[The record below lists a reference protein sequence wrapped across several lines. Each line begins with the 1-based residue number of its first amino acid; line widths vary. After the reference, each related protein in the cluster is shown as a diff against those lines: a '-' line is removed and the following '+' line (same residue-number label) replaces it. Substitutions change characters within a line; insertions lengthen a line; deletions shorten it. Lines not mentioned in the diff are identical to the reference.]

1 MCWTNPFMPPSP
13 KTWMTLNWRVA
24 NHAERLDPLNGLAL
38 SPNYDAAFDRGIVT
52 FSDTGLVLISPQASR
67 KDIERLGFRSDHSL
81 AHVHDQHRRYLQHH
95 REAFGFGGG

>member
-38 SPNYDAAFDRGIVT
+38 SPNYDAIGDTCNIIGRPSGSVVADGKPDAAPQRAFCLT
-52 FSDTGLVLISPQASR
+52 SSMSN
-67 KDIERLGFRSDHSL
+67 
-81 AHVHDQHRRYLQHH
+81 
-95 REAFGFGGG
+95 